1 MSDPQACPGCGK
13 PLPAKSHHGLCPA
26 CLMEQAMASRTM
38 DTTAGAGPAFPPPT
52 PEEVAEH
59 FPQFEILECLGR
71 GGMGIVYKAR
81 QKSLKRMVAIKI
93 LAPERVG
100 EERFAERFSAEAELL
115 AKLSHPHIVT
125 VHDFGET
132 DGLFYIVMEFID
144 GVNLR
149 DLLREGKM
157 APEQALAIVPP
168 ICEALE
174 YAHDKGVVHRDIKPE
189 NILLDREGRVKI
201 ADFGIASLVGASGE
215 KSGTPPYMAPEQEK
229 GIVDRRG
236 DIYALGAVLYEML
249 TGERP
254 AKALVA
260 PSRKVEVDVKI
271 DEMVLRALE
280 KEPERRYQ
288 TAGEFRTVV
297 QTMAK
302 PSKEPPPSAGDE
314 QARPREAHGVP
325 TGSGTPRIGGMKIKG
340 YGDYNPWEPV
350 TIITG
355 TVFFLLMLASGVFS
369 SGLVQWTQLIIGT
382 VGLGICVVSFAGYWP
397 FRSPIFPD
405 PNFSSR
411 NTHRCRAVANT
422 GASKQGSMDRGDAT
436 DNEPSHRDWRDWVRV
451 VGLREG
457 RRVINWPAVAVDVAL
472 ISLIWM
478 GGIVF
483 MGSLGEFLPMPR
495 LGMQEWTLV
504 LAPLVLCL
512 AVTVA
517 LSFYWGLKV
526 LPKERLRPLAPFS
539 LRDAPVFVFLLL
551 YVVLMGV
558 LLATAGQLPER
569 VASHFGLGG
578 HPDGWMGRIFYLGF
592 VGLLPLAFALLFE
605 GGARLVHLLPAR
617 FINIPRREEWLS
629 AEGRFEITSIL
640 REHFAWLL
648 CLLTLF
654 FCGVHGLTVA
664 ANQVDP
670 TQLSMDGLLFLV
682 MGFLIAVILW
692 IIGLMMRLAEGP
704 SAPLSRS
711 RHWLH
716 VIAIVLVLIPMGISG
731 AGVFYSVEAAAL
743 PSQAESSTNR
753 MTEAQLRLLTRQFL
767 LKLQAGRIVEAH
779 AHFDR
784 TQQSLW
790 GEAKL
795 QEWWQSLN
803 ASLGQ
808 LQRIEEPVLAEKR
821 ILGLRSATVL
831 TVWEKGRL
839 GFRFSLWP
847 DGSIEGVK
855 LLPQDTD
862 VVPVQEVV
870 PSTSPQLNESHEA
883 SDQLIPWGEWNG
895 GWSARLRT
903 DPALALES
911 GLPGFVIDLRKRD
924 DAEPD
929 ALRRSLEGW
938 ILEVDGRRYQFL
950 IRSTAWELKV
960 AFAPGAREFRYLAF
974 RFQPPESM
982 SGRAQSG
989 TGAQLLD
996 TQGRIVNFYE
1006 LSPMATDAGA
1016 QGAIWTPGKHTVR
1029 ALFALSW
1036 PLSEEESERHFAA
1049 SNPVVVEIPPGDVR
1063 SASVESSGKGE
1074 QADSNKLSTQE
1085 QVRFFYRQ
1093 KPRGAVQIEF

>member
-1 MSDPQACPGCGK
+1 MNEQHKCPGCGK
-13 PLPAKSHHGLCPA
+13 PLPKESQHGLCPA
-26 CLMEQAMASRTM
+26 CLMEQAMASRTF
-38 DTTAGAGPAFPPPT
+38 DTQSGTEPAQPPPS
-52 PEEVAEH
+52 PEEMAAH

-71 GGMGIVYKAR
+71 GGMGVVYKAR
-81 QKSLKRMVAIKI
+81 QKSLDRWVAIKV
-93 LAPERVG
+93 LAPERVRD
-100 EERFAERFSAEAELL
+100 ERFASHFGREAKTL
-115 AKLSHPHIVT
+115 AKMSHPHIVT
-125 VHDFGET
+125 VHDHGET
-132 DGLFYIVMEFID
+132 DGLFYIVMELID

-325 TGSGTPRIGGMKIKG
+325 TGRGTPHIGGIWLPLVG
-340 YGDYNPWEPV
+340 V
-350 TIITG
+350 HTG
-355 TVFFLLMLASGVFS
+355 RRTVYWPGILYDGLIVFFICLGASLVAFGLFS
-369 SGLVQWTQLIIGT
+369 LIGL
-382 VGLGICVVSFAGYWP
+382 P
-397 FRSPIFPD
+397 
-405 PNFSSR
+405 PNPEFL
-411 NTHRCRAVANT
+411 VAN
-422 GASKQGSMDRGDAT
+422 
-436 DNEPSHRDWRDWVRV
+436 P
-451 VGLREG
+451 
-457 RRVINWPAVAVDVAL
+457 
-472 ISLIWM
+472 
-478 GGIVF
+478 IV
-483 MGSLGEFLPMPR
+483 
-495 LGMQEWTLV
+495 WTL
-504 LAPLVLCL
+504 LLIG
-512 AVTVA
+512 
-517 LSFYWGLKV
+517 WGIWRGLKM
-526 LPKERLRPLAPFS
+526 PIERLRPLAPFS
-539 LRDAPVFVFLLL
+539 LRDAPVFVFLLF
-551 YVVLMGV
+551 YVVFMVV

-578 HPDGWMGRIFYLGF
+578 HPDGWMGRSFYLGF

-648 CLLTLF
+648 CLLVLF
-654 FCGVHGLTVA
+654 FGGVHGLTVA

-670 TQLSMDGLLFLV
+670 AQLSMDGLLFLV

-711 RHWLH
+711 RHWLY
-716 VIAIVLVLIPMGISG
+716 VIAIVLVLIPMGIPG
-731 AGVFYSVEAAAL
+731 AGVFYSVETAAL

-753 MTEAQLRLLTRQFL
+753 LTEAQLRLLTRQFL

-779 AHFDR
+779 AQFDR

-790 GEAKL
+790 AKP
-795 QEWWQSLN
+795 N
-803 ASLGQ
+803 YG
-808 LQRIEEPVLAEKR
+808 
-821 ILGLRSATVL
+821 
-831 TVWEKGRL
+831 
-839 GFRFSLWP
+839 
-847 DGSIEGVK
+847 
-855 LLPQDTD
+855 
-862 VVPVQEVV
+862 
-870 PSTSPQLNESHEA
+870 
-883 SDQLIPWGEWNG
+883 NG
-895 GWSARLRT
+895 GNR
-903 DPALALES
+903 
-911 GLPGFVIDLRKRD
+911 
-924 DAEPD
+924 
-929 ALRRSLEGW
+929 
-938 ILEVDGRRYQFL
+938 
-950 IRSTAWELKV
+950 
-960 AFAPGAREFRYLAF
+960 
-974 RFQPPESM
+974 
-982 SGRAQSG
+982 
-989 TGAQLLD
+989 
-996 TQGRIVNFYE
+996 
-1006 LSPMATDAGA
+1006 
-1016 QGAIWTPGKHTVR
+1016 
-1029 ALFALSW
+1029 
-1036 PLSEEESERHFAA
+1036 
-1049 SNPVVVEIPPGDVR
+1049 
-1063 SASVESSGKGE
+1063 
-1074 QADSNKLSTQE
+1074 
-1085 QVRFFYRQ
+1085 
-1093 KPRGAVQIEF
+1093 